1 MAQSSSDSSQAEY
14 SHEATVAAITSY
26 YELLARVHPDSV
38 SSLKYPPSG
47 GWPQIT
53 LESFS
58 ILGRSDTVIE
68 LIRHIPY
75 FTSDRISFMKS
86 TTPRNFAD
94 ASFCRRTHEESRVY
108 NEEVRPVP
116 QDKIG
121 ANPGYSPEGGGVP
134 IPSSM
139 FTLAMLAEEKE
150 EGYDIL
156 LDTEHNIVIVVRVG
170 EEFLHGWPPVPPDAN
185 HINWGGDDKDEVE
198 GEKEGESDG
207 EDSEDSEE
215 NVDLYLLGHDW
226 RYSPT
231 YRIDTFFNMCQEQWK
246 VMNWMPK
253 MEWAGQIEEGY
264 RSAET
269 KLDETYGDGLRQKIM
284 RDAGWPGTGEAVGM
298 GWDKAKAEK
307 QMIELM

>member
-1 MAQSSSDSSQAEY
+1 MARSSSDSSQAEY
-14 SHEATVAAITSY
+14 SHKATVAAITSY
-26 YELLARVHPDSV
+26 YELLARVHPDIV
-38 SSLKYPPSG
+38 SSLEYPPSG

-53 LESFS
+53 SESFS
-58 ILGRSDTVIE
+58 ILGRNDTVIE
-68 LIRHIPY
+68 LMRHIPRV
-75 FTSDRISFMKS
+75 FL
-86 TTPRNFAD
+86 
-94 ASFCRRTHEESRVY
+94 RTHEESRAY

-121 ANPGYSPEGGGVP
+121 ADPGYSPEGGGVP
-134 IPSSM
+134 ITSNM
-139 FTLAMLAEEKE
+139 FTLTVLAEEKQ

-156 LDTEHNIVIVVRVG
+156 LETEHNIAPI
-170 EEFLHGWPPVPPDAN
+170 PPDAD
-185 HINWGGDDKDEVE
+185 HIKWGGGDEDKAEDEKDD
-198 GEKEGESDG
+198 ESNG

-215 NVDLYLLGHDW
+215 DVDIHTLGHNW

-231 YRIDTFFNMCQEQWK
+231 YRINTSFKMCQEQWK

-253 MEWAGQIEEGY
+253 MEWAGQIGKRY

-269 KLDETYGDGLRQKIM
+269 ELDETYGDGLRQKIM
-284 RDAGWPGTGEAVGM
+284 REAGWPGTGEEVGL

>member
-14 SHEATVAAITSY
+14 SHEATVAAIASY

-38 SSLKYPPSG
+38 SSLEYPPPE

-53 LESFS
+53 PESFS
-58 ILGRSDTVIE
+58 ILGRNDTVIE
-68 LIRHIPY
+68 LMRHIPY

-94 ASFCRRTHEESRVY
+94 ASFCRRIHEESRVY
-108 NEEVRPVP
+108 NEEVWPVP

-121 ANPGYSPEGGGVP
+121 ANPGYSPEGGEVP
-134 IPSSM
+134 IPTSM
-139 FTLAMLAEEKE
+139 FTLAVLAEEKE

-170 EEFLHGWPPVPPDAN
+170 EEFPHGWPPN
-185 HINWGGDDKDEVE
+185 N
-198 GEKEGESDG
+198 G

-215 NVDLYLLGHDW
+215 DVDLYLLGHDW

-231 YRIDTFFNMCQEQWK
+231 YRIDTFFKMCQEQWR
-246 VMNWMPK
+246 VVNWIPK
-253 MEWAGQIEEGY
+253 MEWAGQIEERY

-284 RDAGWPGTGEAVGM
+284 REAGWPGAGEEVGL

>member
-1 MAQSSSDSSQAEY
+1 MAQSSSNSPQEGY

-38 SSLKYPPSG
+38 SSLEYPPPG

-53 LESFS
+53 SESFS
-58 ILGRSDTVIE
+58 ILGRNDTVIE
-68 LIRHIPY
+68 LMRHIPY
-75 FTSDRISFMKS
+75 FTDDRITFMKS
-86 TTPRNFAD
+86 TTPRNFTGG
-94 ASFCRRTHEESRVY
+94 SFCRRTHEASRVY
-108 NEEVRPVP
+108 NEEPRPINL
-116 QDKIG
+116 DRIG
-121 ANPGYSPEGGGVP
+121 ANPGYAPEGEGEP

-139 FTLAMLAEEKE
+139 FTLAVLAQEQE

-170 EEFLHGWPPVPPDAN
+170 EEFPPGWPPVPPDAN
-185 HINWGGDDKDEVE
+185 HIKWDGDDEDEAE
-198 GEKEGESDG
+198 GEKEDGSDG

-215 NVDLYLLGHDW
+215 DVDLYLLGHDW

-231 YRIDTFFNMCQEQWK
+231 YRIDTFFKMCQEQWR

-253 MEWAGQIEEGY
+253 MEWVGQTHEEY
-264 RSAET
+264 LFEESDSNT
-269 KLDETYGDGLRQKIM
+269 DLCTGLRRKIM
-284 RDAGWPGTGEAVGM
+284 REAGWPGTGEQVGL

-307 QMIELM
+307 EMVELM